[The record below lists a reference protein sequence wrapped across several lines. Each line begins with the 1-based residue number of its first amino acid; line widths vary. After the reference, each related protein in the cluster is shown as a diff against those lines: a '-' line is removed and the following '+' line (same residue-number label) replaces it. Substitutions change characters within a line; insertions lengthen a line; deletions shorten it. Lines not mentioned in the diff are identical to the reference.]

1 MSMHNVPGKTRCW
14 WVCLMMALLFVAAC
28 SAPGEA
34 GEEKANRRRRPPRA
48 ESPRTDLNLETPL
61 DKVQTI
67 QLYLGEEDQLPVVA
81 LHGRRKLTLEFD
93 LMEGTGRPMSAY
105 FYHANR
111 NWERDLFASEY
122 LTSFH
127 RDDLFDYQISRNTQI
142 NYTHYTYRFPN
153 ANIDFRISGNF
164 ILRITEQG
172 REDEVLFERAFFV
185 TENAAALQF
194 GIDNVMVP
202 GQGYPSAQPILS
214 FTPPS
219 SLLSNVFDYNVCFVR
234 NGQFESTRCSD
245 KPSLTQQ
252 PDLLFY
258 LQPENAFEPQE
269 GDYFL
274 DLSTLRIGG
283 HIEQMDLSVSP
294 YQITL
299 EPDYARFPSSSIDPL
314 LNGQVVVSGAV
325 RDRGDPDTEG
335 EYAQVRFRYVPP
347 DESRLPGGLFI
358 TGSFNGWGFDLANE
372 LRWVAEGGHYEGELL
387 IKQGQYEY
395 RYTSPDPQVRRQLQS
410 RLPRSENLY
419 SAFVYFS
426 DATMRTDRLLA
437 YHHVLAR

>member
-1 MSMHNVPGKTRCW
+1 MSMHNVSGRIRW

-34 GEEKANRRRRPPRA
+34 GEENANRRRRPPRA

-61 DKVQTI
+61 DKMQTI
-67 QLYLGEEDQLPVVA
+67 QLYAEEEDQLPVVA
-81 LHGRRKLTLEFD
+81 LRGRRTLTLEFD
-93 LMEGTGRPMSAY
+93 LMEGTGRPLSAY

-111 NWERDLFASEY
+111 NWERDLLASEY

-194 GIDNVMVP
+194 GIDNVMVS

-274 DLSTLRIGG
+274 DLSSLRIGG
-283 HIEQMDLSVSP
+283 QIEHTDLSVSP
-294 YQITL
+294 YRITL

-314 LNGQVVVSGAV
+314 LNGQAVVSEAV

-335 EYAQVRFRYVPP
+335 EYAQIIFRYVPP
-347 DESRLPGGLFI
+347 DETRLPGGLLL

-372 LRWVAEGGHYEGELL
+372 LRWVAERGRYEGELL
-387 IKQGQYEY
+387 LKQGQYEY
-395 RYTSPDPQVRRQLQS
+395 RYTSPDPRVRRQLQT
-410 RLPRSENLY
+410 RLPRPENLY

-426 DATMRTDRLLA
+426 DTILRTDRLLA
-437 YHHVLAR
+437 YQHILAR